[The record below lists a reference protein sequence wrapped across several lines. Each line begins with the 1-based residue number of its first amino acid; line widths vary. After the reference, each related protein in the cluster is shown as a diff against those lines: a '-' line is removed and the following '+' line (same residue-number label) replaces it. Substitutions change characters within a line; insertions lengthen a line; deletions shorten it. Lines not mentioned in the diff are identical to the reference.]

1 MKAKV
6 LLKNSLVT
14 VSIPAVLY
22 LVFLILRPESFG
34 VAATFYNVFQQSIIS
49 CIIAW
54 GLSFTMMMNQFDLA
68 VGSEIVLGAILGAL
82 LAPKFGIPG
91 IMIGC
96 VSGCLVTG
104 IIKSAAFL
112 YLKIPTMIL
121 TIALTYIFAA
131 LGGII
136 TDSGSLIIDSKYSVL
151 AQAPWNIIVFLCAGG
166 FMYLLHRYSPYGAKA
181 RAVGSSENLSKLCG
195 IRVDRVRVGA
205 LLISSLFA
213 GIAAIM
219 KLSHGSSVAPTSG
232 LASISTILEPIM
244 SVFIGI
250 VMMRFVN
257 IVGGIFVGSLLMSII
272 SNGLI
277 AVSMP
282 PSYNNVVIGG
292 VLLVLMMFINLKTI
306 WEEER
311 IRKNIA
317 NIRLQNRSNMQ

>member
-6 LLKNSLVT
+6 SIKNILVT
-14 VSIPAVLY
+14 ILIPMVLY
-22 LVFLILRPESFG
+22 IVFLILRPESFG
-34 VAATFYNVFQQSIIS
+34 VAATLYNVFQQSIIS

-54 GLSFTMMMNQFDLA
+54 GLSFTMMMNQFDLS

-82 LAPKFGIPG
+82 LAPTLGIPG
-91 IMIGC
+91 IIIGC
-96 VSGCLVTG
+96 IAGCLLTG
-104 IIKSAAFL
+104 AIKAAAFK

-136 TDSGSLIIDSKYSVL
+136 TDSGSLIIHSQYSIL
-151 AQAPWNIIVFLCAGG
+151 AQAPWNIIIFLCTGG
-166 FMYLLHRYSPYGAKA
+166 FMYLLHRFSPYGAKA
-181 RAVGSSENLSKLCG
+181 RAVGNSESLATLSG
-195 IRVDRVRVGA
+195 IRVDKVRVGA
-205 LLISSLFA
+205 LIISSLFA
-213 GIAAIM
+213 GFAAIM

-282 PSYNNVVIGG
+282 PSYNNVVVGG
-292 VLLVLMMFINLKTI
+292 VLLVLMIFISLKTVLDNK
-306 WEEER
+306 R
-311 IRKNIA
+311 ICKNMA
-317 NIRLQNRSNMQ
+317 SIRSQNNVGKQ